1 MVSRMVSFVWENTFS
16 YQYTSCLVF
25 KRVSKGD
32 ENVVSVLSL
41 TMNCPGTYS
50 CGNLSLFESWL
61 CSVPSVGIAQAMIS
75 TVQQIQT
82 PMIG

>member
-1 MVSRMVSFVWENTFS
+1 MSRMVSFVWENTFS

-50 CGNLSLFESWL
+50 CGNLSSLESWL

-75 TVQQIQT
+75 TMQQMKTVDIW
-82 PMIG
+82 